1 MPKTSQIR
9 QIVGMAMRQAQ
20 AAADRERIG
29 IAVRTMMIFCYAML
43 QCEIDPETVKHVR
56 DVADNLV
63 SDKFDG
69 LKDDGVA
76 EAWIR
81 KQLEADGII
90 FQELPPE
97 VSFDF

>member
-20 AAADRERIG
+20 A
-29 IAVRTMMIFCYAML
+29 
-43 QCEIDPETVKHVR
+43 
-56 DVADNLV
+56 
-63 SDKFDG
+63 
-69 LKDDGVA
+69 A

-97 VSFDF
+97 VSFDFKGW